1 MLAPRLA
8 MLTKGTAW
16 HQVKNLD
23 ATKLMEPETG
33 VKTLLKAIST
43 WEEAEELQVYEK
55 FERALYKTTQRQDE
69 STQSY
74 VNRLAVAFNEI
85 DTRSVQDVRAF
96 ILLRQSALSVEDK
109 KKVITMIGNDMTPTK
124 VEASMR
130 QLSTKVLMGQPE
142 GRKKVYPINM
152 VE

>member
-69 STQSY
+69 STQS
-74 VNRLAVAFNEI
+74 
-85 DTRSVQDVRAF
+85 
-96 ILLRQSALSVEDK
+96 
-109 KKVITMIGNDMTPTK
+109 
-124 VEASMR
+124 
-130 QLSTKVLMGQPE
+130 
-142 GRKKVYPINM
+142 
-152 VE
+152 

>member
-1 MLAPRLA
+1 MSSSAPSSSEEKSHLWTILPSFDPQSDDPREYGDKVRFLASICPKKDLPMLAPRLA

-55 FERALYKTTQRQDE
+55 FERAL
-69 STQSY
+69 
-74 VNRLAVAFNEI
+74 
-85 DTRSVQDVRAF
+85 
-96 ILLRQSALSVEDK
+96 
-109 KKVITMIGNDMTPTK
+109 
-124 VEASMR
+124 
-130 QLSTKVLMGQPE
+130 
-142 GRKKVYPINM
+142 
-152 VE
+152 